1 MALLSNDEVKLRIAA
16 KAEGGPELDALS
28 SSAEELET
36 SLQQVGDAAR
46 QSAERQADAASRLQ
60 KARVAQDDIRLALIS
75 AQNGYRALA
84 ARAKE
89 SGVAQ
94 ELFARQAQDAKNRVA
109 ELKLELA
116 VARSNVSLISREHRA
131 AAKETRSL
139 AGEQSRLKQALAEAR
154 EEAQRSSK
162 SFGALKDGVK
172 AVAGAFA
179 GIELARSFV
188 DANLSIEA
196 TERALTQITGSAG
209 GARKEIDWL
218 REVTNRLGIET
229 DAAGRAWI
237 ALAASA
243 KGTAMEGEPA
253 RDVFEAVAGAMA
265 KLGKS
270 SADTEGALQAVAQM
284 ISKGV
289 VSMEEMR
296 QQLGERLPGAFQAT
310 AEAMGMSVAELST
323 MIETGNVLAEDLLPK
338 LAAGLEKAY
347 GTGEKVSGTVSAWNR
362 MKNAV
367 AETFQLIGQSGPM
380 QAAGAAV
387 EGLAKTVRL
396 ATGAFEN
403 LGAQIGILGG
413 ALATFDWSQPIES
426 IKAWR
431 AASVEAGEEIAKR
444 MGLAEDAT
452 KKTAAAQAEAGA
464 AASAA
469 SQLAANAAVGWNT
482 VANAFGKVAGAAKES
497 VALAEKTAATRAE
510 EAKAALG
517 LAAALGSEAEKRSAA
532 LDAAVMNRE
541 ALQAVAAARQQEAAV
556 AMAQVEAMQ
565 AVAATAGVESAAKE
579 NAIKEARQ
587 KAAALQEEANRS
599 TAAALGAQQ
608 HAAALEV
615 EALALKDNSQRVAEL
630 KIAHESAADALETV
644 RLQVEAGTATVQQ
657 LNAAEI
663 EAAQVAAL
671 YRDALSDQTWAIQQ
685 KARDTQ
691 SAITLDQ
698 AQIRLAIEQ
707 QKTILDVANA
717 RGNEVAATRASNEIH
732 ELEIKLAELNAKAKA
747 EEAKAIAATAKA
759 KLEEYRASG
768 ELTEQR
774 RAEVAALEASA
785 EVKKVEAQILE
796 ETANRMRELARVTDV
811 GSSAAK
817 NAAKEYGG
825 LASALDGVAA
835 AAENAADA
843 QAAARGETR
852 AGGTVGFDA
861 RAAAQGQGIPSDVID
876 NVVQRY
882 DALVEQAFAGK
893 RFGNRIPGE
902 AEYRNLYNQAVRDLS
917 QSITESV
924 RGDYQTRATA
934 PRQVNKISTFRVNL
948 TFNGRHNTDVNVA
961 SVSDAEAVESFFRR
975 IETDMARAR

>member
-1 MALLSNDEVKLRIAA
+1 MALLSNDEVRLRILATG
-16 KAEGGPELDALS
+16 EGAPELDTLS
-28 SSAEELET
+28 SSAENLET
-36 SLQQVGDAAR
+36 NLQQVGEAAR
-46 QSAERQADAASRLQ
+46 LSAEKQADAASRLQ

-84 ARAKE
+84 TRAKE

-94 ELFARQAQDAKNRVA
+94 ELFAKQAQDAKNRVA
-109 ELKLELA
+109 ELKQELA
-116 VARSNVSLISREHRA
+116 VARGNVSLISREHRE

-139 AGEQSRLKQALAEAR
+139 AGEQHRLKVALAEAR
-154 EEAQRSSK
+154 EEAQRSSH
-162 SFGALKDGVK
+162 SFGALKTGAK

-179 GIELARSFV
+179 GIELARGFV

-196 TERALTQITGSAG
+196 TERALTQITGSAD
-209 GARKEIDWL
+209 GARQEIDWL

-229 DAAGRAWI
+229 DAASRAWI

-310 AEAMGMSVAELST
+310 AEAMGMSVAELSS

-347 GTGEKVSGTVSAWNR
+347 GTGEKVAGTVSAWNR

-413 ALATFDWSQPIES
+413 ALATFDWSHPIES

-444 MGLAEDAT
+444 MGLAEDAM

-464 AASAA
+464 AAGAA
-469 SQLAANAAVGWNT
+469 GQLAGDAAVGWNT

-517 LAAALGSEAEKRSAA
+517 LAAALGSEAEKRGAA

-541 ALQAVAAARQQEAAV
+541 ALQAVAAARQQEATV

-565 AVAATAGVESAAKE
+565 AVAAAAGVESAAKE
-579 NAIKEARQ
+579 KAIKEAQQ
-587 KAAALQEEANRS
+587 KAAALQEEAARAA
-599 TAAALGAQQ
+599 AAALSAQQ

-615 EALALKDNSQRVAEL
+615 EARALKDNSQRIDEL
-630 KIAHESAADALETV
+630 KAAHESAAATLEVV
-644 RLQVEAGTATVQQ
+644 RINAEAGAATMQQ

-663 EAAQVAAL
+663 EAARAAAL
-671 YRDALSDQTWAIQQ
+671 YRDALADQTLAIQQ
-685 KARDTQ
+685 KARETQ

-717 RGNEVAATRASNEIH
+717 RGDEMKAAAASNKIR

-747 EEAKAIAATAKA
+747 EEAKAVLASAKA

-768 ELTEQR
+768 VLTEQR
-774 RAEVAALEASA
+774 KAEIAALEASA
-785 EVKKVEAQILE
+785 KVKEVEAQILD
-796 ETANRMRELARVTDV
+796 ETAKRMRELAQVTAD
-811 GSSAAK
+811 GAASARG
-817 NAAKEYGG
+817 AAKEYGG
-825 LASALDGVAA
+825 LADALDGVTN
-835 AAENAADA
+835 AAERAADA

-852 AGGTVGFDA
+852 ATGTMFDPRTEAQA
-861 RAAAQGQGIPSDVID
+861 RGLPSDVVD
-876 NVVQRY
+876 AVTQRY
-882 DALVEQAFAGK
+882 DDLVKEAFDGK
-893 RFGNRIPGE
+893 RFNNKVIGE
-902 AEYRNLYNQAVRDLS
+902 YEYRKLYDQAVRDLS
-917 QSITESV
+917 PAIAKSS
-924 RGDYQTRATA
+924 RGDYETRATA
-934 PRQVNKISTFRVNL
+934 QRQPVQVSTFRVDL
-948 TFNGRHNTDVNVA
+948 TFNGGNRTEVSVA
-961 SVSDAEAVESFFRR
+961 SRTDAEAIDGFFRR
-975 IETDMARAR
+975 IEADMARAR